1 MVRALDGAASGT
13 SLVRKMAPRTPQQLG
28 PSTALG
34 RFLDSLLQS
43 FEDRRPGLPA
53 AALEGGEPQVQQF
66 FEEVYAGERKRLH
79 ESMRDHAPH
88 LSDEA
93 REKLYLEIDKLVS
106 TMVIPGYVRTTAR
119 FTPKERNG
127 FYLAREGLHG
137 LERAGWGLAGI
148 LVGVFVILAPFIPL
162 WSKEWIGVFMLAG
175 LFFPN
180 LRSYLSLRKYERDL
194 NELVLRG
201 EREVQRIDRA
211 YLEQGDTIAELR
223 ELTEAGQDVE
233 RALERLQEAKEA
245 RAEAASVTP
254 EPEGEDEAA
263 AKARA
268 EQAQL
273 KQDQS

>member
-1 MVRALDGAASGT
+1 
-13 SLVRKMAPRTPQQLG
+13 
-28 PSTALG
+28 
-34 RFLDSLLQS
+34 
-43 FEDRRPGLPA
+43 
-53 AALEGGEPQVQQF
+53 
-66 FEEVYAGERKRLH
+66 
-79 ESMRDHAPH
+79 MRDHAPH

-106 TMVIPGYVRTTAR
+106 TMVIPGYVRTTAQ

-137 LERAGWGLAGI
+137 LERAGWGVAGI
-148 LVGVFVILAPFIPL
+148 MVGIFVILAPFIPL

-245 RAEAASVTP
+245 RVEASHTTSSATSSGSPRRPRGCAAISAALVSGSSSSAWTMGVCMKPGPTALTRTP
-254 EPEGEDEAA
+254 WPP
-263 AKARA
+263 
-268 EQAQL
+268 
-273 KQDQS
+273 